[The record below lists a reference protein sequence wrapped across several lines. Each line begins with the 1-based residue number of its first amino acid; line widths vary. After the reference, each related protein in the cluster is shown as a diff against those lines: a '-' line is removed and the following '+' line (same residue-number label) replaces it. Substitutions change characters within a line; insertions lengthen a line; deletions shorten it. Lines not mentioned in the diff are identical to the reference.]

1 MVNIK
6 KIILG
11 NDIIID
17 QILLTI
23 GFKKYKIIYTK
34 SNISNQCELYE
45 FRKYLLYIL
54 YKGE

>member
-1 MVNIK
+1 M
-6 KIILG
+6 G

-23 GFKKYKIIYTK
+23 GFKKYRIIYTK

-45 FRKYLLYIL
+45 YRKYLLYIL
-54 YKGE
+54 YKGQ